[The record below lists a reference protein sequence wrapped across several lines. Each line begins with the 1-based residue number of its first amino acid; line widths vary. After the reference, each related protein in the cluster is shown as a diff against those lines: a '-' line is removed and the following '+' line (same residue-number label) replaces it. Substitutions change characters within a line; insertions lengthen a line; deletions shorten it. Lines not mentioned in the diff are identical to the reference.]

1 MTNFDQMILDLEHE
15 LLNLKTTGLKSSSSL
30 AVAEK
35 SISIT
40 QQIVGYTVNYLNDH
54 CASQSAA
61 IIEIIP
67 SDGKVMLTSVA
78 LKGDGS
84 QLANRYAIVL
94 PTSIN
99 GHNAYEFR
107 FVEGSSADLTTI
119 QNNGTVAPINLE
131 FVISGTSDFTLNLT
145 YRQDY

>member
-1 MTNFDQMILDLEHE
+1 MTNLDKYLMELERE
-15 LLNLKTTGLKSSSSL
+15 LNELKTDGWKSSSSL

-35 SISIT
+35 SVSIN
-40 QQIVGYTVNYLNDH
+40 QQIVGYTVNYTNDH

-67 SDGKVMLTSVA
+67 SDSKNMLTGIT
-78 LKGDGS
+78 LKGNGS
-84 QLANRYAIVL
+84 QLVGRYATII
-94 PTSIN
+94 PTIKN

-107 FVEGSSADLTTI
+107 FLSGSASDLTTI
-119 QNNGTVAPINLE
+119 QGGGTIPAITLE
-131 FVISGTSDFTLNLT
+131 FIISGTSEFTTNTT